1 MIDLH
6 AHILPGID
14 DGAADPAASLEMARQ
29 YVAAGFETVVATPHA
44 LAGSFSKA
52 SARAVRASVDRLNRA
67 LRADAIDLN
76 VLPGMEVELDG
87 RLAQHVADGAVIP
100 LACKNHLLVETPFL
114 QMPLGWQNMLY
125 DLESCGMTVIFAHP
139 ERCAQLM
146 EKPHLLEEMAGRG
159 VRLQVN
165 WSSLAG
171 FHGSHVQRLASHM
184 ARQGLIHCVA
194 TDCHDP
200 VSRHPGLA
208 IDGTRVLSGLVD
220 GDDLD
225 RIVHDNPQ
233 RVVEGLS
240 MEIPELENTA
250 SQAPEQW
257 SWWRRLVS

>member
-29 YVAAGFETVVATPHA
+29 YVAAGFKTVVATPHA
-44 LAGSFSKA
+44 RAGGFSKA
-52 SARAVRASVDRLNRA
+52 SAQAVRASVDRLDRA
-67 LRADAIDLN
+67 LRANAIDLN

-87 RLAQHVADGAVIP
+87 RLPRHIADGAVIP
-100 LACKNHLLVETPFL
+100 LAGKNHLLVETPFL

-171 FHGSHVQRLASHM
+171 FHGRHVQRLAGHM

-208 IDGTRVLSGLVD
+208 IDGIRFLSGLVD
-220 GDDLD
+220 QDDFE

-233 RVVEGLS
+233 RVVDGLS
-240 MEIPELENTA
+240 MRIPELEDTV
-250 SQAPEQW
+250 SQAPEPFA
-257 SWWRRLVS
+257 WWRRLVS

>member
-14 DGAADPAASLEMARQ
+14 DGAADPAASLELARQ

-44 LAGSFSKA
+44 RAGGFSKA
-52 SARAVRASVDRLNRA
+52 SAQAVRDSVDRLNRA
-67 LRADAIDLN
+67 LRANRIDLN

-87 RLAQHVADGAVIP
+87 RLPRHVADGAVIP
-100 LACKNHLLVETPFL
+100 LAGKNHLLVETPFW
-114 QMPLGWQNMLY
+114 QMPLGWQNVLY
-125 DLESCGMTVIFAHP
+125 DLESCGMTVVFAHP

-146 EKPHLLEEMAGRG
+146 QKPQLLEEMADRG
-159 VRLQVN
+159 AFLQVN

-171 FHGSHVQRLASHM
+171 FHGRHVQRLACHM
-184 ARQGLIHCVA
+184 ARQGLVHCVG

-208 IDGTRVLSGLVD
+208 IDGIRFLSGLVD
-220 GDDLD
+220 RDDFE

-233 RVVEGLS
+233 RVVDGLS
-240 MEIPELENTA
+240 MRIPELEDTV
-250 SQAPEQW
+250 SQAPEPFA
-257 SWWRRLVS
+257 WWRRLVS